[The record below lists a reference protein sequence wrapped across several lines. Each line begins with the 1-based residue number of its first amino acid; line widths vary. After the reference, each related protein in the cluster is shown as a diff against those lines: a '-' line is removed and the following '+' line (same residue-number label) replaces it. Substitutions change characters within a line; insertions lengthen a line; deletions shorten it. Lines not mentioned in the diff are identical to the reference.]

1 MVIYN
6 EKLVFDY
13 DSYADVSLVFYDD
26 GIGQGEIYIYNRS
39 ELEYHVIVIVDG
51 ESVSSYTET
60 PRHVIEDAPCDI
72 QRMTDHVANA
82 MRAIMNKEVDFND
95 LH

>member
-82 MRAIMNKEVDFND
+82 MKAAMNKEVV
-95 LH
+95 L

>member
-82 MRAIMNKEVDFND
+82 MKAVINKEVV
-95 LH
+95 L

>member
-1 MVIYN
+1 MLTYKERV
-6 EKLVFDY
+6 EFDY
-13 DSYADVSLVFYDD
+13 NSYANVYLNLYGDD
-26 GIGQGEIYIYNRS
+26 TGQGEIYIYDHHV
-39 ELEYHVIVIVDG
+39 LAYHAVVIVEG

-82 MRAIMNKEVDFND
+82 MRAIMGKEVDFND

>member
-1 MVIYN
+1 MMTYN

-13 DSYADVSLVFYDD
+13 GSYADVSLVFYDD

-39 ELEYHVIVIVDG
+39 ELEYHVIVIVEG

-60 PRHVIEDAPCDI
+60 PRHVIGDAPCDI

-82 MRAIMNKEVDFND
+82 MKAVINKEVVF
-95 LH
+95 

>member
-39 ELEYHVIVIVDG
+39 ELEYHVIVIVEG

-60 PRHVIEDAPCDI
+60 PRHVIGDAPCDI

-82 MRAIMNKEVDFND
+82 MKAVINKEVVF
-95 LH
+95 

>member
-1 MVIYN
+1 MLTYN

-26 GIGQGEIYIYNRS
+26 GIGQGEIYIFNRS
-39 ELEYHVIVIVDG
+39 KLEYHVVVVVEG
-51 ESVSSYTET
+51 EKVSSYAET

-72 QRMTDHVANA
+72 QRMISHVANA
-82 MRAIMNKEVDFND
+82 IKAAMNKEVVF
-95 LH
+95 

>member
-1 MVIYN
+1 MLTYN

-26 GIGQGEIYIYNRS
+26 GIGQGEIYIFNRS
-39 ELEYHVIVIVDG
+39 ELEYHAVVIVEG

-72 QRMTDHVANA
+72 QSMADHVANA
-82 MRAIMNKEVDFND
+82 MKAAMNKEVVF
-95 LH
+95 

>member
-1 MVIYN
+1 MLMYD

-13 DSYADVSLVFYDD
+13 SHYADVQLILYDD

-39 ELEYHVIVIVDG
+39 ELEYHVIVVVEG
-51 ESVSSYTET
+51 EKVSSYTET
-60 PRHVIEDAPCDI
+60 PRHVLKGAPCDI
-72 QRMTDHVANA
+72 QRMISHVANA
-82 MRAIMNKEVDFND
+82 VKAVMNREVDFND

>member
-1 MVIYN
+1 MLMYD

-13 DSYADVSLVFYDD
+13 DSYADVSLVLYDD
-26 GIGQGEIYIYNRS
+26 GIGQGEIYIYS
-39 ELEYHVIVIVDG
+39 HHVLAYHVVVVVEG
-51 ESVSSYTET
+51 EKVSSCTET

-72 QRMTDHVANA
+72 QRMISHVANA
-82 MRAIMNKEVDFND
+82 VKAVMNREVDFDD

>member
-39 ELEYHVIVIVDG
+39 ELEYHAVVIVEG

-60 PRHVIEDAPCDI
+60 PRHVIGDAPCDI
-72 QRMTDHVANA
+72 QRMVDHVANA
-82 MRAIMNKEVDFND
+82 MKAVINKEVV
-95 LH
+95 L

>member
-26 GIGQGEIYIYNRS
+26 GIGQG
-39 ELEYHVIVIVDG
+39 
-51 ESVSSYTET
+51 
-60 PRHVIEDAPCDI
+60 
-72 QRMTDHVANA
+72 
-82 MRAIMNKEVDFND
+82 
-95 LH
+95 